1 MQNVTVDRDKYIGG
15 SDVPI
20 IMGISSFKTRWQL
33 LQEKAGLLEN
43 DFKGN
48 VYTEYGNILEPQI
61 RDFINK
67 SKKDKFVEGKDIVD
81 DIRCHTDG
89 INKTTVLEIK
99 TTSQIHENLE
109 DYKVYLVQLLFYM
122 KYTNRKKGLLAV
134 YERPQDFN
142 EEFDEK
148 NLKTYEVNIKD
159 YKELLEDIDTTINQ
173 FRNDLD
179 KIRENPFLTEED
191 LLPKEIIKLSEKVEF
206 IENKLVEFK
215 KLEEES
221 KTLKASLK
229 SAMEKYQIKKWVT
242 NNDTKIT
249 LIEDKEDKEV
259 TVEYYDED
267 KFIEENPEL
276 HEKYHNKLAE
286 YKKTKTEIKKGKTG
300 YILITLSESK

>member
-15 SDVPI
+15 SDIPI

-99 TTSQIHENLE
+99 TTSQIHGNLE

-122 KYTNRKKGLLAV
+122 KYTNRKKGVLAI

-148 NLKTYEVNIKD
+148 NLTTYEVNIKD
-159 YKELLEDIDTTINQ
+159 YKELLEDIDIAVNQ
-173 FRNDLD
+173 FRNDLE

-221 KTLKASLK
+221 KTLKANLK

-249 LIEDKEDKEV
+249 LVEDKEDKEV

-267 KFIEENPEL
+267 KFIEENSEL

-286 YKKTKTEIKKGKTG
+286 YKKTKTEIKKGKAG